1 VRARDSPLAAP
12 TRYAQEMS
20 SAVELVV
27 TDLDGTL
34 SDPGERIHPRTVS
47 AVRALVDAGIPVL
60 IATGRRPRTAAVV
73 LEAAGLCGP
82 AVMLDGSIGHD
93 LRDGRAFH
101 RVTFSAAAAASVL
114 ETFADG
120 GFQPCL
126 HLDRPG
132 VDILVGD
139 HPSTH
144 PRHLARAAS
153 WVVRG
158 DPAGAVLTDPVLSF
172 TVVGGDP
179 ARLGRVAE
187 AIVASGAG
195 SASVT
200 PDLMYGGATLQVR
213 PPGVSKWS
221 GVLAFCGDQGLDSG
235 RVLAV
240 GDGANDVEL
249 LAAATIA
256 CAIDGGAPDA
266 LAHAD
271 HLIGPPSEGGW
282 AAILDLVDPGRRWR
296 WT

>member
-1 VRARDSPLAAP
+1 
-12 TRYAQEMS
+12 MS
-20 SAVELVV
+20 SAVDLVV

-34 SDPGERIHPRTVS
+34 SDPGERIHPRTAA
-47 AVRALVDAGIPVL
+47 AVRELLDAGVPVL
-60 IATGRRPRTAAVV
+60 VATGRRPRTATVV

-93 LRDGRAFH
+93 LRDGRSFH
-101 RVTFSAAAAASVL
+101 RVTFDPPAAATVL
-114 ETFADG
+114 ETFAAG

-126 HLDRPG
+126 HLDRAE

-139 HPSTH
+139 RPSTH
-144 PRHLARAAS
+144 PRHLARAAP
-153 WVVRG
+153 WVVHG
-158 DPAGAVLTDPVLSF
+158 DPAQAVAKDPVLSF

-179 ARLGRVAE
+179 VRLGQVAD
-187 AIVASGAG
+187 AVVASGFG

-221 GVLAFCGDQGLDSG
+221 GVLAFCGDQGLDPG

-249 LAAATIA
+249 LAAASIA
-256 CAIDGGAPDA
+256 CAVDGGAPGA